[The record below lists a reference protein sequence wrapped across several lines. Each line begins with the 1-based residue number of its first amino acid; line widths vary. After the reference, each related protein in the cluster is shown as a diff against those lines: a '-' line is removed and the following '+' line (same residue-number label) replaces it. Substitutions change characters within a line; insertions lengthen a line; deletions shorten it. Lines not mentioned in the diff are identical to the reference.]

1 MIESIETE
9 TTRENMLA
17 ILYAQDF
24 WKEDFL
30 NKMCDEDL
38 LEFGIKESVWKK
50 CNSVEEKVS

>member
-1 MIESIETE
+1 MKNKIETE

-30 NKMCDEDL
+30 NEMCDEDL
-38 LEFGIKESVWKK
+38 LEFGIKQGVWSKISPK
-50 CNSVEEKVS
+50 T